1 MSDLV
6 RFGVA
11 MERALLER
19 FDERIARKG
28 YENRSE
34 ALRDLVRADLL
45 RDNWDRGGEG
55 VATITL
61 VYDATVRD
69 VVDRIRQIERE
80 AGERVVS
87 SLHVNLSKERCLEVI
102 VARGAAAKL
111 RALADRLI
119 GLRGVLSGELVAAGE
134 GGAPAGGG

>member
-11 MERALLER
+11 MERSLLER

-45 RDNWDRGGEG
+45 RDAWDRGGEG

-61 VYDATVRD
+61 VYDASVRD
-69 VVDRIRQIERE
+69 LPERLRSIERE
-80 AGERVVS
+80 ASERVIS
-87 SLHVNLSKERCLEVI
+87 SLHVNLGQNRCLEVL
-102 VARGAAAKL
+102 VARGSAVRL
-111 RALADRLI
+111 RALADRIL
-119 GLRGVLSGELVAAGE
+119 GLRGVLHGEIVAAVGE
-134 GGAPAGGG
+134 AATESG

>member
-34 ALRDLVRADLL
+34 ALRDLIRADLL
-45 RDNWDRGGEG
+45 RDAWDRGGEG

-61 VYDATVRD
+61 VYDASVRE
-69 VVDRIRQIERE
+69 VTERIHAIQRE
-80 AGERVVS
+80 AGDRVIS
-87 SLHVNLSKERCLEVI
+87 SMHTHLGKERCLEVI
-102 VARGAAAKL
+102 VARGSSARL
-111 RALADRLI
+111 RALADRLL
-119 GLRGVLSGELVAAGE
+119 GLRGVLSGEMVAAAAE
-134 GGAPAGGG
+134 P

>member
-11 MERALLER
+11 MERGLLER

-34 ALRDLVRADLL
+34 ALRDLIRADLL
-45 RDNWDRGGEG
+45 RDAWDRGGEG

-61 VYDATVRD
+61 VYDASVRD
-69 VVDRIRQIERE
+69 MAERLRSIERE
-80 AGERVVS
+80 ATSQVIS
-87 SLHVNLSKERCLEVI
+87 SLHVNLGKDRCLEVI
-102 VARGAAAKL
+102 VARGSAARL
-111 RALADRLI
+111 RALADRIL
-119 GLRGVLSGELVAAGE
+119 GLRGVLTGEIVAAAGE
-134 GGAPAGGG
+134 PLAGAP

>member
-19 FDERIARKG
+19 FDERIARRG

-45 RDNWDRGGEG
+45 RDAWEGGGDG

-61 VYDATVRD
+61 VYDTSVRD
-69 VVDRIRQIERE
+69 VADRILTMERE
-80 AGERVVS
+80 VGAHVIS
-87 SLHVNLSKERCLEVI
+87 SLRVQLVQERCLEVI
-102 VARGAAAKL
+102 VARGSSSWL
-111 RALADRLI
+111 RMLADRLL
-119 GLRGVLSGELVAAGE
+119 GLRGVLSGEMVAAASE
-134 GGAPAGGG
+134 SLP